1 MPPQGYFTTAVG
13 GMSTMGTLIFE
24 AQNRGGAQAASFKG
38 FFIISLI
45 FLIFIIKF

>member
-1 MPPQGYFTTAVG
+1 
-13 GMSTMGTLIFE
+13 MGTLIFE

-45 FLIFIIKF
+45 FLFLL